1 MANHPNHQE
10 LTQQAI
16 HALAQGRAEISAEV
30 HHLRHQL
37 SPTRVAHRVVNQH
50 SGLVISSAFIAGLIP
65 ALIVFRKK
73 SPHELVRQPLVSSYT
88 KPPKPPKPLLN
99 TLLAGAFGILA
110 RTITP
115 ALLKSTIIPQVL
127 NSLSKK
133 QPIVAGHTKPPT
145 I

>member
-1 MANHPNHQE
+1 MAHHPNHQE

-16 HALAQGRAEISAEV
+16 HALAQGRAEISAAV

-37 SPTRVAHRVVNQH
+37 SPTGVAHRVVNQH

-88 KPPKPPKPLLN
+88 KPPKPLLN

-133 QPIVAGHTKPPT
+133 QPLVAGHTKPPT

>member
-1 MANHPNHQE
+1 MAHHPNHQE

-16 HALAQGRAEISAEV
+16 HSLAQGRAEISAEV

-37 SPTRVAHRVVNQH
+37 SPTRVAHRVVNKH
-50 SGLVISSAFIAGLIP
+50 SGILLTSAFIAGLIP
-65 ALIVFRKK
+65 ALIIFRKK

-88 KPPKPPKPLLN
+88 KPPKPLLN

>member
-1 MANHPNHQE
+1 MAYHPNHQE

-16 HALAQGRAEISAEV
+16 HALAQGRAEISAAV

-88 KPPKPPKPLLN
+88 KPPKPLLN

>member
-16 HALAQGRAEISAEV
+16 HSLAQGRAEISAEV

-37 SPTRVAHRVVNQH
+37 SPTRVAHRVVNKH
-50 SGLVISSAFIAGLIP
+50 SGILLTSAFIAGLIP
-65 ALIVFRKK
+65 ALIIFRKK

-88 KPPKPPKPLLN
+88 KPPKPLLN

>member
-1 MANHPNHQE
+1 MAHHPNHEE
-10 LTQQAI
+10 LTQQALNS
-16 HALAQGRAEISAEV
+16 LAQGRAEISAEV
-30 HHLRHQL
+30 QRLRKQL
-37 SPTRVAHRVVNQH
+37 SPTRVMHRAVDKH
-50 SGLVISSAFIAGLIP
+50 TGLVISSAFIAGLIP

-73 SPHELVRQPLVSSYT
+73 LPHELVRQPLMPSYT
-88 KPPKPPKPLLN
+88 KPPKPLLN

-133 QPIVAGHTKPPT
+133 QPIVAGHTKPPYT
-145 I
+145 QH